1 MSPDSSAIRDTDGKV
16 YGIMIAATLG
26 QHTFPEY
33 SLQLFSDVS
42 AQMGAVLR
50 KCGHFKEKTNHVRA
64 LKHASKEMLD
74 IVNERELKNVLDHI
88 NNRVSSFMC
97 CSRAVLYIVDRRQH
111 VIWTVVKDS
120 EDESIITYEIKTD
133 LNPNTEGSRVGYVN
147 VVLRDGKTVVVK
159 DFAYGQVP
167 LLCKYYA

>member
-1 MSPDSSAIRDTDGKV
+1 MSPDSSAIRDTDGNV

-97 CSRAVLYIVDRRQH
+97 CSRAVLPFSCSRCCAAFAEDG
-111 VIWTVVKDS
+111 VVGIGAFLAAAMLGKCMA
-120 EDESIITYEIKTD
+120 
-133 LNPNTEGSRVGYVN
+133 NTWQLHGICMAS
-147 VVLRDGKTVVVK
+147 T
-159 DFAYGQVP
+159 
-167 LLCKYYA
+167 